1 MFTSAIPT
9 YGGDLLS
16 AQPGRT
22 DNLSYHA
29 PLGWAF
35 PAVLLSIMFG
45 AGVAA
50 LIASVATSGPWPFYF
65 VFLFVVGGVAHGFL
79 LRRAYVVRIA
89 NGVLSWEGCRY
100 HGSRPMSEVVDV
112 QRDARGMYIWKFADG
127 SRMVMF
133 AFSNPRRLQREIA
146 VFLDGVG
153 VAYPDVSLPGYPG
166 SR

>member
-1 MFTSAIPT
+1 MT
-9 YGGDLLS
+9 

-22 DNLSYHA
+22 DYLNYDA

-35 PAVLLSIMFG
+35 PAVIFSIMFV

-50 LIASVATSGPWPFYF
+50 SVASVATGGPWPFYV
-65 VFLFVVGGVAHGFL
+65 VFLFVVGGGAYGFL

-89 NGVLSWEGCRY
+89 DGVLSWEGCRY
-100 HGSRPMSEVVDV
+100 HGSRRMSEVVSV
-112 QRDARGMYIWKFADG
+112 SRDARGMYIWTFADG

-133 AFSNPRRLQREIA
+133 AFSNPRRLQREVA
-146 VFLDGVG
+146 AFLDGVG